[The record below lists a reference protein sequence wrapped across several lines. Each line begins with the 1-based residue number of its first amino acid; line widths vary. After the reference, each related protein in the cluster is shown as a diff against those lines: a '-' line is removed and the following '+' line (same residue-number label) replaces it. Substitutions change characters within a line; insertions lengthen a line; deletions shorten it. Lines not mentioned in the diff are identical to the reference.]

1 MTKPSPLRTGDRGFT
16 IVELMIAVVTV
27 SIVVSVLASL
37 FTITLRN
44 NPYIVERTDEARI
57 LQGVVTFLPQDVDST
72 PPTGFS
78 TDPETPS
85 GCADSPGTSLLH
97 LQWTEMVS
105 GVTTTYVAN
114 YRHFTSGGVST
125 IYRVSCRGTGAKPLP
140 NTVVASA
147 SGAVPPLPT
156 GWQQGE
162 LPAAVEIFRES
173 PADPLSDVTLVVFEV
188 ESLEGVVLRVDSAP
202 KNPAHTLPPTTVTD
216 GAGISP
222 GTTVPATTTT
232 IDFTSTTVVGST
244 TTLAPTTT
252 LPGCVVVS
260 SSAPASMFNT
270 DPNGNGTSPTT
281 VGVLRDSLTITVT
294 TNGWCSG
301 LEARPLTGAPNGEL
315 FRNFTTTD
323 GVTYRVS
330 FPGYL
335 QGSSELWA
343 DGLRLIRFYTPLDSQ
358 TSVGSVSVT
367 IR

>member
-1 MTKPSPLRTGDRGFT
+1 MTSTLPPRTDDRGFT
-16 IVELMIAVVTV
+16 IVELMIAVVTI

-78 TDPETPS
+78 TDPDAPS
-85 GCADSPGTSLLH
+85 GCAESPGTSLLH
-97 LQWTEMVS
+97 LQWTENVS

-114 YRHFTSGGVST
+114 YRHVTSGEVSS

-147 SGAVPPLPT
+147 SGAVPPLPN
-156 GWQQGE
+156 GWQTGD
-162 LPAAVEIFRES
+162 LPAAVEIFRENAS
-173 PADPLSDVTLVVFEV
+173 DPLSDVTLVVFEV
-188 ESLEGVVLRVDSAP
+188 ETLEGVVLRVDSAP
-202 KNPAHTLPPTTVTD
+202 KNPAHTLPPTTLD
-216 GAGISP
+216 AGGGISP
-222 GTTVPATTTT
+222 GTTIPAT
-232 IDFTSTTVVGST
+232 TTVVGST
-244 TTLAPTTT
+244 TTAAPATT
-252 LPGCVVVS
+252 LPGCVVISV
-260 SSAPASMFNT
+260 SAPASMFNT

-281 VGVLRDSLTITVT
+281 VGVLRDALTIVAT

-323 GVTYRVS
+323 GVVYRVS

-358 TSVGSVSVT
+358 TSVGSISVT